1 MGSPEGINGML
12 LLLQENSIAENGK
25 KCKKK
30 GNGGLNSFS
39 GIDIPPSGPLF
50 YLTVDLAF
58 IQGYSVILCLKA
70 VRHFTRIIMFFV
82 TVTPFIDN

>member
-12 LLLQENSIAENGK
+12 LLLQENSITENGK
-25 KCKKK
+25 KYKIK

-39 GIDIPPSGPLF
+39 GIDIPLSGPLF

-58 IQGYSVILCLKA
+58 IQGCSVILCLKA
-70 VRHFTRIIMFFV
+70 DRHFTRIIMFFV
-82 TVTPFIDN
+82 TIY